1 MSTQIQFR
9 RGSSTQHASFTGVAG
24 EVTVDT
30 TTYQLCV
37 HDGSTA
43 GGFPTVLTTNGT
55 LTTPTI
61 TNPTITNYTETAYTA
76 NSSTAITLSLDN
88 GTIQII
94 TLTGNCT
101 ITLPAV
107 AAGKSF
113 TVILRMGAGGFT
125 VTWASTG
132 SVHYWPNNITPT
144 ITGTASKTDIFTFVS
159 NGTYW
164 FGTTAGQAYNV

>member
-1 MSTQIQFR
+1 MATQVQLR
-9 RGSSTQHASFTGVAG
+9 RGTAAQHASFTGVAG

-30 TTYQLCV
+30 TSYVLRV
-37 HDGSTA
+37 HDGSTV
-43 GGFPTVLTTNGT
+43 GGFPTVSANNA
-55 LTTPTI
+55 TI
-61 TNPTITNYTETAYTA
+61 TNPTITNYTETTYTA
-76 NSSTAITLSLDN
+76 NSSTAITLNLSN
-88 GTIQII
+88 GTIQVI
-94 TLTGNCT
+94 TLTANCV

-113 TVILRMGAGGFT
+113 TVILKMGTGGFT

-144 ITGTASKTDIFTFVS
+144 ITGTANKRDIFTFVS
-159 NGTYW
+159 DGTYW